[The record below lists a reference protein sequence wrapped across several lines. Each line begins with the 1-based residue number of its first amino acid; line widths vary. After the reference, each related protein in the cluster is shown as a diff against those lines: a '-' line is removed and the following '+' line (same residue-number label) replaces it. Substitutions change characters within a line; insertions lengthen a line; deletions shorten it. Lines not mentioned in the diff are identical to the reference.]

1 MDNDEWTTGRVKL
14 RINGQPVELEMTVP
28 AGPVKL
34 QRIIPIF
41 QQLTNM
47 FVDAGVAAVEAEGK
61 AISCTAGCGA
71 CCRQPVPI
79 AEAEVYQIAELVE
92 AMPEPRRGVIKAR
105 FAAGVAQVRAAGWFD
120 AFEACIER
128 GRSMP
133 YDAAALQ
140 QIEVVL
146 QYFRQGVPC
155 PFLEDESCS
164 IHASRPLACREYLVT
179 SPARNCATPIAGTVH
194 KVDVVMRPSR
204 SLAAISRTGRM
215 NGHGLLLLI
224 LALELA
230 EAYPDRAPE
239 KTGSEWMMEFFR
251 HATGAATEGPG
262 VVPEQGLR

>member
-1 MDNDEWTTGRVKL
+1 MDNTEWTTGRVKL

-34 QRIIPIF
+34 QRVIPIF

-47 FVDAGVAAVEAEGK
+47 FVDAGVEAAQTEGK
-61 AISCTAGCGA
+61 SISCKAGCGA

-105 FAAGVAQVRAAGWFD
+105 FAAGVAQIRASGWFE
-120 AFEACIER
+120 AFEACIAS

-164 IHASRPLACREYLVT
+164 IHAARPLSCREYLVT

-204 SLAAISRTGRM
+204 SLAAISKTGRM
-215 NGHGLLLLI
+215 NEHGLLLLI

-230 EAYPDRAPE
+230 AAYPDDSPCKA
-239 KTGSEWMMEFFR
+239 GSEWMMEFFR
-251 HATGAATEGPG
+251 HTTGTPAPGPG
-262 VVPEQGLR
+262 AVSEEGMR